1 MRTAILAGCLLWMGA
16 AWAAPRGLNREAAG
30 PADDEVVP
38 DRASG
43 GVSEEPLKVVE
54 SAKATSCKSVCFQ
67 PGARTT
73 VLVEAQPVAATK
85 PVATPPQFRRAAAV
99 AAAGETPRAETS
111 MAWTLDV
118 AAQLK
123 KAAVSGNTLFVFFDM
138 ADPNS
143 VKENATSALF
153 QAPVKAGRTLA
164 AHLSLSPEDGFH
176 AGHTYRLRIAQLL
189 GGREVVLVESDFT
202 LL

>member
-1 MRTAILAGCLLWMGA
+1 MSV
-16 AWAAPRGLNREAAG
+16 AWAGPNGLNRESQG
-30 PADDEVVP
+30 PADEVVP
-38 DRASG
+38 DRSS
-43 GVSEEPLKVVE
+43 GVSEEPLKVLDT
-54 SAKATSCKSVCFQ
+54 ARAASCKSVCFQ
-67 PGARTT
+67 AGARTT
-73 VLVEAQPVAATK
+73 VLVEAAAQK
-85 PVATPPQFRRAAAV
+85 LPQFRRAAAV

-111 MAWTLDV
+111 QAWTVDV

-153 QAPVKAGRTLA
+153 QAPVKAGRSLA

-176 AGHTYRLRIAQLL
+176 AGHTYRLRIAQLI